1 LHPFPRIVCLTFAGF
16 LSLAL
21 TGCTLSTTAAP
32 TPETGPAI
40 TGVVHGGQNPI
51 VGAHVYLLAANAG
64 VFTPNASGYGNASLS
79 LLTAG
84 TGRTL
89 DQSGGPTN
97 GFYYVTTGGPGGTFS
112 ITSDYTCT
120 GGQQV
125 YLYSLSGDPG
135 LGTGTNSAAGL
146 LAALGTCPG
155 TAGTTGHSFSS
166 SLYVIV
172 NEVSTVAAAY
182 AFAGFA
188 TDALHVSSSGTAA
201 AKLGIANAFINAE
214 ILQTSGGANQYP
226 PPGVGYYGGPGSVP
240 QTTINTLG
248 NILAAC
254 VNSNGTVSACTTLFA
269 NAKSGGTTG
278 ALPTDTATA
287 AINIAHNPVAAVG
300 TLYGLA
306 SAYAQ
311 FNPALTAQPND
322 FTISILY
329 ENEVLAGFTTQTAG
343 PLAIDASGDVWS
355 ANNVVDEINPQGY
368 DYTVSQSS
376 YGLGGYSGFSGA
388 VNIAIDV
395 NGNAWAIS
403 SSALGEFN
411 NSGTLLSPSGG
422 YTGLGLNGPTFI
434 AMDASS
440 NAWIGNTAG
449 SNVVKVSSAGTLS
462 GTFTG
467 SGISQ
472 PGPVAIDTSGNAWVA
487 DLSSGAIVK
496 LSPTGT
502 PTNYTAATLSTP
514 TGIAIDHSGN
524 VWVSNSSSVVEISS
538 TGNLISPAAGYSNS
552 STTGLL
558 GVAIDGAGNAWVS
571 GPSSIAEISSTGT
584 ILSGST
590 GFTSVDDNSVKSI
603 AVDASGDVWTNYVAC
618 SYSFLYG
625 TSCSASYQEVVGA
638 GAPVVTPLAIG
649 VKNNTLGTRP

>member
-1 LHPFPRIVCLTFAGF
+1 VFLCFAGS
-16 LSLAL
+16 LSLVL

-32 TPETGPAI
+32 TPEAGPAI
-40 TGVVHGGQNPI
+40 SGTVHGGQNPI
-51 VGAHVYLLAANAG
+51 TSAHVYLLAANAG

-79 LLTAG
+79 LLKSTG
-84 TGRTL
+84 TNTVL
-89 DQSGGPTN
+89 DSSGGATN
-97 GFYYVTTGGPGGTFS
+97 GFYYVSTDSNGNFS
-112 ITSDYTCT
+112 ITGDYTCV

-125 YLYSLSGDPG
+125 YLYSLGGDPG
-135 LGTGTNSAAGL
+135 LGTGTNPAAGL
-146 LAALGTCPG
+146 MAALGTCPG
-155 TAGTTGHSFSS
+155 SVGGNHIFSS
-166 SLYVIV
+166 GLFVTI

-188 TDALHVSSSGTAA
+188 TDAVHVSSSGTAA
-201 AKLGIANAFINAE
+201 AKLGLANAFTNAE
-214 ILQTSGGANQYP
+214 ILQTSGVANPDP

-240 QTTINTLG
+240 QAEINTLG

-269 NAKSGGTTG
+269 NAESGGTTG
-278 ALPTDTATA
+278 AMPKDTATA

-300 TLYGLA
+300 TLYGL
-306 SAYAQ
+306 SMPYAQ

-329 ENEVLAGFTTQTAG
+329 ENEVLAGFTNQTAG

-355 ANNVVDEINPQGY
+355 ANNVVDEINPEGY
-368 DYTVSQSS
+368 DYTVANSDL
-376 YGLGGYSGFSGA
+376 GLGGYSGFSGA

-395 NGNAWAIS
+395 NGNAWGIS
-403 SSALGEFN
+403 SSALSEFN
-411 NSGTLLSPSGG
+411 SSGTISQSGG
-422 YTGLGLNGPTFI
+422 YTGLGLNSPTSI

-440 NAWIGNTAG
+440 NAWIGNTSG
-449 SNVVKVSSAGTLS
+449 GNVVKVSSAGSLS

-467 SGISQ
+467 SDISQ
-472 PGPVAIDTSGNAWVA
+472 PGPVAIDASGNAWVA

-538 TGNLISPAAGYSNS
+538 TGALISPAAGYSNS

-558 GVAIDGAGNAWVS
+558 GVAIDGAGNAWVA
-571 GPSSIAEISSTGT
+571 GPSSIAEISSSGT

-590 GFTSVDDNSVKSI
+590 GFTSLNANSVKSI

-625 TSCSASYQEVVGA
+625 NSCSASYQEVVGA
-638 GAPVVTPLAIG
+638 GAPVVTPLSIG